1 MEDVPAKEVKG
12 AEKLCAVV
20 AEALLVVAEV
30 TIGVAEH
37 GAETTGLISGVG
49 PEHQAISPPGGKQ
62 V

>member
-1 MEDVPAKEVKG
+1 MEDVPTKEVKG

-37 GAETTGLISGVG
+37 WAETTGLISGVG
-49 PEHQAISPPGGKQ
+49 SEHRAISPPGGKQ